1 MAWGKNG
8 TPSTLTG
15 VADVITISDL
25 TDKKFNVFL
34 THAISVTG
42 NTQHKF
48 RYNNNNNP
56 VYAETYNVNGGSDN
70 GLISQTSF
78 SPDPTGTNDDKFSVI
93 YNVNITSEEKL
104 SIAFG
109 IAQNASGSGIAPMRI
124 ETVHKFVPN
133 PNVNITRIDLIN
145 GSAGDFAIG
154 SNLSALGT
162 TGDEVL
168 YKIQNGTV
176 FEETDTNRSYIFN
189 ATTSTWVQI

>member
-25 TDKKFNVFL
+25 TAKKFNVFL

-48 RYNNNNNP
+48 RYNNNSNA
-56 VYAETYNVNGGSDN
+56 VYATRYNVNGGSDN
-70 GLISQTSF
+70 GLTSQTSF
-78 SPDPTGTNDDKFSVI
+78 GPDPTGTNDDKFSVI

-109 IAQNASGSGIAPMRI
+109 IAQNASGAGTAPMRI
-124 ETVHKFVPN
+124 EVVEKFVPS
-133 PNVNITRIDLIN
+133 PDAAITRIDLIN
-145 GSAGDFAIG
+145 GSAGDYNTG
-154 SNLSALGT
+154 SNLSAIGT
-162 TGDEVL
+162 D
-168 YKIQNGTV
+168 
-176 FEETDTNRSYIFN
+176 
-189 ATTSTWVQI
+189 